1 MELHG
6 TLQVSEGA
14 NGSSSRGTAEMVGLA
29 NNVRYWRA
37 RAEEARTIAETL
49 ADETSREIMLNIAK
63 DYERMARRAE
73 ERQAAQRKS
82 M

>member
-1 MELHG
+1 MELR
-6 TLQVSEGA
+6 TFRKVQMAPAQGA
-14 NGSSSRGTAEMVGLA
+14 LRKWSVL
-29 NNVRYWRA
+29 YWRA